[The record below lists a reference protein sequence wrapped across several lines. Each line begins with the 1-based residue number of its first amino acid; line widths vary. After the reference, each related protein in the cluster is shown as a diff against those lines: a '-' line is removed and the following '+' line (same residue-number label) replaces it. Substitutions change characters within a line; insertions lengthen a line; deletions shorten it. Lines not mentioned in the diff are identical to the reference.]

1 MPKKG
6 ELMARKRLRVT
17 KKEALEYHIGGKVAI
32 KSLKPFQSQRDL
44 SNAYTPGV
52 AYPCE
57 EIAKDEKLA
66 YDYTNKSNLVAVIS
80 NGTAVLG
87 LGNIGAQASKP
98 VMEGKC
104 ILFKKF
110 AGVDAY
116 DIEVAQSNIDKFI
129 ETCAAISP
137 TFGGINLEDIKGPEC
152 FEIEQRLQD
161 RLKIP
166 VMHDD
171 QHGTAIISSAAL
183 LNGLELNGKHIEAIK
198 IVVVGAGAAGIAC
211 ANMYKSLG
219 AGKVL
224 LVDSKGVINHKRE
237 ALGKIKR
244 EFIVETDDDSLE
256 DAMRGAD
263 MVLGLSRAG
272 VITKEM
278 VASMNKNP
286 MIFALSNPDPEIRP
300 EDVKAVRDDAIVG
313 TGRSDYANQINN
325 VLGFP
330 FIFRGALDVRA
341 SKITESMK
349 HAAARALADL
359 AKEPVPEEIKKKY
372 NRKDMSF
379 GKDYIIPTPFDRR
392 VLVWVAS
399 AVASVAVEKKVANVK
414 DFDLEAYKQHLETME
429 L

>member
-1 MPKKG
+1 MSNKTIK
-6 ELMARKRLRVT
+6 VS
-17 KKEALEYHIGGKVAI
+17 KKEALDYHLGGKVAI
-32 KSLKPFQSQRDL
+32 HSLKPFKSQKDL
-44 SNAYTPGV
+44 SSAYTPGV
-52 AYPCE
+52 AFPCE
-57 EIAKDEKLA
+57 EIEKDEKLA
-66 YDYTNKSNLVAVIS
+66 YTYTNKSNLVAVIS

-104 ILFKKF
+104 VLFKKF

-116 DIEVAQSNIDKFI
+116 DIEVAQSNVDKFI

-152 FEIEQRLQD
+152 FEIEQRLQE

-183 LNGLELNGKHIEAIK
+183 LNGLDITGKHIEALK

-211 ANMYKSLG
+211 ARMYKSLG
-219 AGKVL
+219 AQNVL
-224 LVDSKGVINHKRE
+224 MVDSKGVINHKRE
-237 ALGKIKR
+237 ALGKIKK
-244 EFIVETDDDSLE
+244 EFIVETNDDSLE
-256 DAMRGAD
+256 DALKGAD

-272 VITKEM
+272 IITKKM
-278 VASMNKNP
+278 VKSMNKNP
-286 MIFALSNPDPEIRP
+286 MIFVLSNPDPEITP
-300 EDVKAVRDDAIVG
+300 EEIKEARDDAIIG
-313 TGRSDYANQINN
+313 TGRSDYPNQINN

-349 HAAARALADL
+349 HAAAHALADL
-359 AKEPVPEEIKKKY
+359 AKEPVLEEIKKTY
-372 NRKDMSF
+372 DRKDMAY
-379 GKDYIIPTPFDRR
+379 GKEYIIPTPFDKR

-399 AVASVAVEKKVANVK
+399 AVAKAAVDKKVANIK
-414 DFDLEAYKQHLETME
+414 DFDLEKYKKHLET
-429 L
+429 LDI

>member
-1 MPKKG
+1 MSKK
-6 ELMARKRLRVT
+6 RVKVT
-17 KKEALEYHIGGKVAI
+17 KKGSLEYHQGGKIAI
-32 KSLKPFQSQRDL
+32 EITKPCETQLDL
-44 SNAYTPGV
+44 SQAYTPGV

-66 YDYTNKSNLVAVIS
+66 YEYTNKSNLVAVIS

-98 VMEGKC
+98 VMEGKSV
-104 ILFKKF
+104 LFKKF
-110 AGVDAY
+110 AGVDAF
-116 DIEVAQSNIDKFI
+116 DIEVAQSNVDKFI
-129 ETCAAISP
+129 ETCVAISP

-152 FEIEQRLQD
+152 FEIEQRLQE
-161 RLKIP
+161 RVNIP

-183 LNGLELNGKHIEAIK
+183 LNGLEITGKHIEALK
-198 IVVVGAGAAGIAC
+198 IVVVGAGAAGVAC
-211 ANMYKSLG
+211 ARMYKSLG
-219 AGKVL
+219 AGNVL

-244 EFIVETDDDSLE
+244 EFVVQTEDDTLA
-256 DAMRGAD
+256 DALKGAD

-272 VITKEM
+272 VISKDM
-278 VASMNKNP
+278 IASMNKNP
-286 MIFALSNPDPEIRP
+286 MIFVLSNPVPEITP
-300 EDVKAVRDDAIVG
+300 EEIAEVRDDAIVG

-349 HAAARALADL
+349 HAAAHALADL
-359 AKEPVPEEIKKKY
+359 AKEPVTKEIMKVYGK
-372 NRKDMSF
+372 KDMAF
-379 GKDYIIPTPFDRR
+379 GKDYIIPTPFDKR
-392 VLVWVAS
+392 VFVWVS
-399 AVASVAVEKKVANVK
+399 YAVAKAALEKKVANVK
-414 DFDLEAYKQHLETME
+414 DFDLDAYRKKLEE
-429 L
+429 EIG

>member
-1 MPKKG
+1 MPKRRFK
-6 ELMARKRLRVT
+6 VT
-17 KKEALEYHIGGKVAI
+17 KKGSLEYHKGGKIAI
-32 KSLKPFQSQRDL
+32 EITKPCDTQLDL
-44 SNAYTPGV
+44 SQAYTPGV
-52 AYPCE
+52 AHPCQ

-66 YDYTNKSNLVAVIS
+66 FEYTNKSNLVAVIS

-98 VMEGKC
+98 VMEGKAV
-104 ILFKKF
+104 LFKKF
-110 AGVDAY
+110 AGIDAY

-129 ETCAAISP
+129 ETCVAISP

-161 RLKIP
+161 RVKIP

-183 LNGLELNGKHIEAIK
+183 LNGLEITGKHIEAIK
-198 IVVVGAGAAGIAC
+198 IVIIGAGAAGVAC
-211 ANMYKSLG
+211 ARMYKSLG
-219 AGKVL
+219 AGNVL

-244 EFIVETDDDSLE
+244 EFVVETSDDSLE

-272 VITKEM
+272 IITKEM

-286 MIFALSNPDPEIRP
+286 MIFVLSNPIPEIRP
-300 EDVKAVRDDAIVG
+300 EEITEVRDDAIIG
-313 TGRSDYANQINN
+313 TGRSDYSNQINN

-349 HAAARALADL
+349 HAAAQALADL
-359 AKEPVPEEIKKKY
+359 AKEPIPEEVMEIY
-372 NRKDMSF
+372 GRKNMTY
-379 GKDYIIPTPFDRR
+379 GKNYIIPTPFDKR
-392 VLVWVAS
+392 VLVWVS
-399 AVASVAVEKKVANVK
+399 HAVAKAAVDRKVANIK
-414 DFDLEAYKQHLETME
+414 DFDLDAYREKLEE
-429 L
+429 EIRQ